1 VGIGTSSPSKKLTVK
16 GNVLA
21 REVIVKPD
29 REIPDYVFEPEY
41 DLPKLEDV
49 SSFIE
54 EEGHLPN
61 VPSAEAVEQN
71 GLRLGEMDATL
82 LRKVEEL
89 TLYAIKQK
97 KRADSLASQT
107 DALSKTVQRL
117 RSRDEAR
124 RTQFEALS
132 RQNERLRERLDRLEQ
147 RIEKFSSDN
156 R

>member
-1 VGIGTSSPSKKLTVK
+1 VGTDPTNKKLSVAGT
-16 GNVLA
+16 VLA
-21 REVIVKPD
+21 EEVMV
-29 REIPDYVFEPEY
+29 RSQSEWPDYVFELDY
-41 DLPKLEDV
+41 DLRTLEEV
-49 SSFIE
+49 ASFIGE
-54 EEGHLPN
+54 RGRLPA
-61 VPSAEAVEQN
+61 VPSTESIEKN
-71 GLRLGEMDATL
+71 GFRLGEMDATL
-82 LRKVEEL
+82 LQKVEEL